1 MYAQKH
7 AQIYDEIICEWLCHT
22 KDEEMS
28 MFCTK
33 CGAELQQDAKFCKK
47 CGAPAPAVKPAQKF
61 MPASE
66 QKANPVLEQ
75 KTNPVSEQK
84 INPASEQK
92 TTDAGKNNKN
102 GFLKYLMIGLAVVI
116 VILAVSLG
124 VILVLKGNAKNE
136 EESDQR
142 ERESKE
148 TEVVATE
155 VLKEHDD
162 LYETEAA
169 DADAAVFMET
179 ETAEETTESEAT
191 GILGDDSTDASAVHK
206 YRIVMEDVT
215 WSEAYIKS
223 MEEKGGYLVHIN
235 SQEEMD
241 AILAQIAQEGHE
253 DGIFWIGGMR
263 SATKNEYY
271 WMDTQM
277 NSVGEPLNDA
287 SYWLDGEPSLYDDSI
302 GLEECYMNM
311 FYVKSA
317 GRWIWND
324 TVLDLISAA
333 PGYAGKIG
341 YIIEIE

>member
-1 MYAQKH
+1 
-7 AQIYDEIICEWLCHT
+7 
-22 KDEEMS
+22 

-33 CGAELQQDAKFCKK
+33 CGAELQQNAKFCKK
-47 CGAPAPAVKPAQKF
+47 CGTPAPVVKSAQQTNPPSEQQT

-66 QKANPVLEQ
+66 QK
-75 KTNPVSEQK
+75 T
-84 INPASEQK
+84 IPASEQK
-92 TTDAGKNNKN
+92 TTDAGKNSKN
-102 GFLKYLMIGLAVVI
+102 EVLKYLMIGIAVAI
-116 VILAVSLG
+116 VILAVLLG
-124 VILVLKGNAKNE
+124 VFLILKGNAKE
-136 EESDQR
+136 EDESDRR
-142 ERESKE
+142 EHESKE
-148 TEVVATE
+148 PEVVATE
-155 VLKEHDD
+155 VMRESDTSD
-162 LYETEAA
+162 ETETA

-179 ETAEETTESEAT
+179 ETVEETTELEAT
-191 GILGDDSTDASAVHK
+191 GILGDDSADASAVHK
-206 YRIVMEDVT
+206 YQIVMADIT
-215 WSEAYIKS
+215 WSEAYLKS
-223 MEEKGGYLVHIN
+223 MEVEGGYLVHIN

-263 SATKNEYY
+263 TPTQNDYY
-271 WMDTQM
+271 WIDTQM
-277 NSVGEPLNDA
+277 NSVGDPLNDA